1 MGLSLGE
8 IIVVVIIAILV
19 AKPYDVKYLLKQIYS
34 LKLLLQRGYHEILS
48 SLDLDNKEDDDYNNH
63 TLNLISNTNSDID
76 KSKVDQMNFYLQKIV
91 EQGETYHGDYNLR
104 SIKKYFI
111 MIKKQSHNKKKNS

>member
-1 MGLSLGE
+1 MGLSFGE

-19 AKPYDVKYLLKQIYS
+19 AKPHDIKYLLKQIYS
-34 LKLLLQRGYHEILS
+34 LKLLLQRAYHEILS
-48 SLDLDNKEDDDYNNH
+48 SLDLDNKEADDYNNH

-76 KSKVDQMNFYLQKIV
+76 KSKVDQMNFYLQKIA
-91 EQGETYHGDYNLR
+91 EQGETYHGDYNLP

-111 MIKKQSHNKKKNS
+111 MIKKQSYNKKKDS